1 MAVFDI
7 EANGPN
13 VIDESERTGKARS
26 LFWPWAGANVSLLAL
41 SYGAFFLG
49 FGISFAQATAAAL
62 IGTIGSFLLVGVS
75 SLAGKRSNAPTM
87 VLSRA
92 SFGVKGSRLP
102 GALSYLIFVGWEI
115 VLVSL
120 ATLATGTVFARIGG
134 IDRNLSLLLGFS
146 LAATLTVIGGVLG
159 FKAIM
164 KLQKLLTIS
173 IVTMTLIYIALTIDN
188 VSWSAVTDI
197 PNGSLQ
203 GFVGAVIFAVT
214 GIGLGWVNA
223 AADYSRYL
231 PRAVSSKSVVG
242 WTVLGASTV
251 PIVLVIYGAALSGSS
266 KTLSDAISMDPI
278 GALTTLL
285 PTWFLIPFAF
295 VAILGLVGGAIL
307 TLYSSGLA
315 LVSIGVPIKRYQA
328 AIIDAVIMFGG
339 AVYIVWVADNFFYP
353 FQGFLITLGVP
364 VAVWSA
370 IFVADVLMRKQAY
383 SEQDLFNPQ
392 GMYGSVNRGS
402 IALMICGSIV
412 GWGFVT
418 NTFAPWLEWQGYFLD
433 LIGGKDGPWAFSNVG
448 VFFALLI
455 GFLGHI
461 VLSGRKIRA
470 QENALS

>member
-1 MAVFDI
+1 MAIFEI

-49 FGISFAQATAAAL
+49 FGISFAQATVAAL

-134 IDRNLSLLLGFS
+134 IDRNLALLLGFT
-146 LAATLTVIGGVLG
+146 LAATITVIGGVLG
-159 FKAIM
+159 FKVIM

-173 IVTMTLIYIALTIDN
+173 IVTMTLFYIALTIDN
-188 VSWSAVTDI
+188 VSWKAVTEI
-197 PNGSLQ
+197 PNGSFQ
-203 GFVGAVIFAVT
+203 GFVGAVIFAIT

-231 PRAVSSKSVVG
+231 PRSVSSKSVVG

-251 PIVLVIYGAALSGSS
+251 PIILVTYGAALSGSS
-266 KTLSDAISMDPI
+266 ETLSEAIAMDPI

-307 TLYSSGLA
+307 NLYSSGLA

-328 AIIDAVIMFGG
+328 AIIDAIIMFAG
-339 AVYIVWVADNFFYP
+339 AIYIVWIADNFFYP

-370 IFVADVLMRKQAY
+370 IFVADVLLRKKAY
-383 SEQDLFNPQ
+383 SEQDLFNAE
-392 GMYGSVNRGS
+392 GIYGSVNKGS
-402 IALMICGSIV
+402 IALMICGSVI

-418 NTFAPWLEWQGYFLD
+418 NTFAPWLEWQGYFLE

-448 VFFALLI
+448 VLFALMI
-455 GFLGHI
+455 GFFGYI